1 MSKKRIFLSF
11 VFPPFA
17 VVDKGCG
24 QYLLTFILTC
34 LGWVPGIICALVILK
49 LEQRKNRNK
58 KDDTKKQIEK
68 LQHKQSRDNSLR
80 ANKLQSRIASRNKK
94 SGVNSSLSD
103 MQSPFNRKRRMN
115 NNDNSNSQGWQR
127 W

>member
-11 VFPPFA
+11 AFPPFA

-49 LEQRKNRNK
+49 LEQRKNRNN
-58 KDDTKKQIEK
+58 KDGAKKQIEK
-68 LQHKQSRDNSLR
+68 LQNKQSSSSSSFR
-80 ANKLQSRIASRNKK
+80 ANKLQSRISSRNKR

-115 NNDNSNSQGWQR
+115 NNDNNQGWQR